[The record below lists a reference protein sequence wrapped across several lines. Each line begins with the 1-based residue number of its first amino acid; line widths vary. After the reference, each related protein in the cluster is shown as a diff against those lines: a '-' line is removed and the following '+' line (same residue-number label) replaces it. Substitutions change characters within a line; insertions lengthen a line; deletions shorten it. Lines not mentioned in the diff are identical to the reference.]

1 MTKAKATNKIER
13 QEYRVCTESWYC
25 TVYDENQAQRG
36 KKSILLEAYDDY
48 DSYLGG
54 ITFEEFEGMAWIEV
68 IEHTGIGYKENN
80 PLGFDE
86 LKEQK
91 KTPIRGRKMIRE
103 IQTIKQVIVQTENE
117 SELDYIRSPH
127 ELAKFAQPIIGDLDR
142 EVLLAVLLNTKN
154 RIIGIER
161 VSVGALN
168 STIVHPREVM
178 KGAILN
184 NSATF
189 ALVHQH
195 PSNEC
200 QPSNDDIE
208 VTKRMKEVGEIIG
221 IPLLDH
227 VIVGYEE
234 GNYISLKQHGYC

>member
-1 MTKAKATNKIER
+1 MTKATNKIER

-117 SELDYIRSPH
+117 SELDYIRSPL

-234 GNYISLKQHGYC
+234 GNYISLKQQGYC